1 MESQPGGEEGPD
13 EEFGSNSGLPGGSGT
28 PQPPGEPPGE
38 ASGESPRDARLAGF
52 ARGGEWDSCAPS
64 AALAAALEGASG
76 PEWRCPGAE
85 RDELFGLLR
94 RAAALE
100 SWAAAGKMGLLR
112 ALMRE
117 EDLQLP
123 GGSHH
128 GDLPDEW
135 SRSLT
140 HEVSAALAMPPQSAE
155 KLMRLAWDMAAV
167 LPGIGGLLAD
177 GTLTYSKARAVDEAL
192 AALSDKDMARA
203 EAMILPRLAEKTH
216 GQVEKLAVQ
225 AAITVDPESAAKRR
239 EDAERNQAKVSLRR
253 GQSGAVNLSGYDL
266 PTDETLAAHAQVC
279 ARAAVYKDSG
289 VFPDVRMDQLR
300 AQAYLDLINGITA
313 EARIA
318 VGQPD
323 TGLCA
328 PGECTPGHPG
338 TDVPDPH
345 DPGSDGPG
353 SDGPGSDG
361 PDADGPD
368 RDGPDGDGTS
378 AGEPGGGDCGGAPDD
393 NGPADDD
400 PRGPGLGSASGS
412 TSSPPPEPRLAS
424 SPEPRLTDLVLPL
437 ATLLGLAWRP
447 GEGHGLG
454 PLDPDLCR
462 ALATTAVNSPNSAL
476 CVTVTDARGYAIG
489 HGCARPARGPQPPR
503 RTGNGPPGALV
514 ALPARVNLSITSAL
528 LATLAARAATARP
541 DLAGPRKPGSWS
553 FTRSDDHGP
562 PGSPGSPGSW
572 ELGLPDGRILIVKLE
587 PVPTFDCDHRRE
599 SHAYKPSDALRHL
612 VQIRDYECTFPTCS
626 RHARES
632 DFEHAI
638 PYHKGGRTCGCNA
651 GARSRQCHQVKQSPG
666 WNVTQPR
673 PGWHRWETPSGR
685 VYLQEPKRYP
695 F

>member
-13 EEFGSNSGLPGGSGT
+13 EESGSSSGLPGGSGT
-28 PQPPGEPPGE
+28 PQPPGEPTGE
-38 ASGESPRDARLAGF
+38 ASGEPPRDARLAGF

-64 AALAAALEGASG
+64 AALAAALEGVSG
-76 PEWRCPGAE
+76 PEWRCPGAK

-123 GGSHH
+123 GGGHH

-155 KLMRLAWDMAAV
+155 KLMRLAWDVAAV

-192 AALSDKDMARA
+192 ASLSEKDMARA
-203 EAMILPRLAEKTH
+203 EAMILPRLAAKTH

-225 AAITVDPESAAKRR
+225 AAIIVDPESAAKRR

-253 GQSGAVNLSGYDL
+253 GQSGAANLSGYDL

-279 ARAAVYKDSG
+279 ARAGVYKDSG
-289 VFPDVRMDQLR
+289 AFPDVRMDQLR
-300 AQAYLDLINGITA
+300 ARAYLDLLNDITA

-318 VGQPD
+318 AGQPD

-328 PGECTPGHPG
+328 PGEYAPGDPG
-338 TDVPDPH
+338 ADVPDT
-345 DPGSDGPG
+345 GESDA
-353 SDGPGSDG
+353 DG

-368 RDGPDGDGTS
+368 ADGPDADGPDADGPDTDGPDGDEPDGNGPS
-378 AGEPGGGDCGGAPDD
+378 AGEPGSGDCGGAPDD
-393 NGPADDD
+393 NGPADDG
-400 PRGPGLGSASGS
+400 PREPGLGSAS
-412 TSSPPPEPRLAS
+412 RLTPSS
-424 SPEPRLTDLVLPL
+424 SPESRLAPSPQPRLTDLVLPL

-462 ALATTAVNSPNSAL
+462 ALAATAVNSPHSTL

-489 HGCARPARGPQPPR
+489 HGCARPPRVPQPPR
-503 RTGNGPPGALV
+503 RTGNGLPGALA

-528 LATLAARAATARP
+528 LATLAARAETARP
-541 DLAGPRKPGSWS
+541 DRPGRREPGSWS

-562 PGSPGSPGSW
+562 PGGHGSW
-572 ELGLPDGRILIVKLE
+572 ELGLPDGRILTAKLE
-587 PVPTFDCDHRRE
+587 PVPTFDCFSELKTIMNICWSRDFVGCAADGRDQE
-599 SHAYKPSDALRHL
+599 LDVVVVQAGEGVLEIDGDA
-612 VQIRDYECTFPTCS
+612 VGDACRDLQHPLLAS
-626 RHARES
+626 GARE
-632 DFEHAI
+632 A
-638 PYHKGGRTCGCNA
+638 
-651 GARSRQCHQVKQSPG
+651 
-666 WNVTQPR
+666 
-673 PGWHRWETPSGR
+673 
-685 VYLQEPKRYP
+685 
-695 F
+695 